1 MPTPLD
7 PNKKKLQSTY
17 FVQDRHNK
25 EEITR
30 LTIQERMITQSMGG
44 IITARADQFRQL
56 PPRTRCCWRSRWMG
70 NRRG

>member
-17 FVQDRHNK
+17 FVQDRHSK
-25 EEITR
+25 EELTR

-44 IITARADQFRQL
+44 ALPEQTNSVSFRRVL
-56 PPRTRCCWRSRWMG
+56 DVRLRSRWMD
-70 NRRG
+70 NHCS